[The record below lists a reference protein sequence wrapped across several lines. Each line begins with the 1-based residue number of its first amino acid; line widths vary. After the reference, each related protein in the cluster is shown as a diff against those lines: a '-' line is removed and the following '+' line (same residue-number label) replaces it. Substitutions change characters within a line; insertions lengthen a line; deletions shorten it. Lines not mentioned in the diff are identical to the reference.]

1 MVHAG
6 ILEGK
11 KKQKW
16 VRVARGDSKS
26 NSNLLSAREIFQ
38 MHDNSV
44 QCDNAQLKT
53 LTNCFITHCRWKCA
67 SKPTPKLAYK
77 EILATRFANVISA
90 RHWILWN
97 VTELHCATLLA
108 ML

>member
-26 NSNLLSAREIFQ
+26 NSNLLSAREISQ
-38 MHDNSV
+38 MHDNSI
-44 QCDNAQLKT
+44 QCNSAQLKA
-53 LTNCFITHCRWKCA
+53 LTNCFLTLPVEMYIQTD
-67 SKPTPKLAYK
+67 PK
-77 EILATRFANVISA
+77 TRKKRNSEEAI
-90 RHWILWN
+90 
-97 VTELHCATLLA
+97 C
-108 ML
+108 